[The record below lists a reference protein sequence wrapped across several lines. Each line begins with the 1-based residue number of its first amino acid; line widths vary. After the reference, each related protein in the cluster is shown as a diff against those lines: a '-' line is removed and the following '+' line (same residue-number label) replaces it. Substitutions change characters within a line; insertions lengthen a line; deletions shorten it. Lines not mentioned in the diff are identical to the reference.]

1 MEHLIG
7 IICGLIIGAAG
18 TFAIGIMVY
27 VLVNASSQTSKYT
40 LFKEIAARLEMG
52 EETPEETPEETTKP
66 KPKNGRRKP
75 RPHKRKPRKP
85 NANA

>member
-40 LFKEIAARLEMG
+40 LFKEIAARLEMD
-52 EETPEETPEETTKP
+52 EETPEETTKP

-85 NANA
+85 KPNANA